1 MKVFLDTNIIIDFY
15 DKRGEFSRDLLI
27 MCRLQMNSWK
37 QFSLTNR
44 KARQDF
50 EGLGEL
56 FSFLFPESGSIYFFM
71 LLALVAAETIGE
83 REAYDSAK
91 VQVRPPVLFL
101 TARSA
106 VNDVVE
112 GFELGGN
119 DYLKKPFFLSINK
132 RIECF
137 FEVFVEP
144 LGWVICYLMLA

>member
-1 MKVFLDTNIIIDFY
+1 
-15 DKRGEFSRDLLI
+15 
-27 MCRLQMNSWK
+27 MNSVYE
-37 QFSLTNR
+37 TR

-50 EGLGEL
+50 DGLGEL

-71 LLALVAAETIGE
+71 LLGLVAAETIGE
-83 REAYDSAK
+83 GEADDSAK
-91 VQVRPPVLFL
+91 VHVRSPVLFL

-119 DYLKKPFFLSINK
+119 DYLKKPFFLSFNK
-132 RIECF
+132 RIECL

-144 LGWVICYLMLA
+144 LGWVICYLMLASFLDVNGNT

>member
-83 REAYDSAK
+83 READDSAK
-91 VQVRPPVLFL
+91 VHVVDDVLTSVGVVQIVVACL
-101 TARSA
+101 E
-106 VNDVVE
+106 DVVAVGFQLELVVLERLPGE
-112 GFELGGN
+112 G
-119 DYLKKPFFLSINK
+119 S
-132 RIECF
+132 
-137 FEVFVEP
+137 VE
-144 LGWVICYLMLA
+144 IA

>member
-71 LLALVAAETIGE
+71 LLSFVAAETIGE
-83 REAYDSAK
+83 GEAYDSAK
-91 VQVRPPVLFL
+91 VHVVDDVLTSVGVVQMVVACL
-101 TARSA
+101 E
-106 VNDVVE
+106 DVVAVGFQLELVILERLPSE
-112 GFELGGN
+112 G
-119 DYLKKPFFLSINK
+119 
-132 RIECF
+132 C
-137 FEVFVEP
+137 VE
-144 LGWVICYLMLA
+144 IA

>member
-1 MKVFLDTNIIIDFY
+1 LNRVYEK
-15 DKRGEFSRDLLI
+15 
-27 MCRLQMNSWK
+27 
-37 QFSLTNR
+37 R

-83 REAYDSAK
+83 GETYDSAK
-91 VQVRPPVLFL
+91 VHVR
-101 TARSA
+101 
-106 VNDVVE
+106 
-112 GFELGGN
+112 
-119 DYLKKPFFLSINK
+119 FLSINK